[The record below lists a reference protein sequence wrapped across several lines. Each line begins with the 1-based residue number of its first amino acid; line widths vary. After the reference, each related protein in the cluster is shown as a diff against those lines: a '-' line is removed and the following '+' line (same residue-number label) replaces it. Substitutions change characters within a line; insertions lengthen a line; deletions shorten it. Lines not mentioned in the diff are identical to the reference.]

1 MRLFSSSGPSDLLLL
16 PPHLLLK
23 LPLVPRM
30 SSPPN
35 RKLFIRLIGYW
46 KPLFSSRYLLLTNTV
61 SCGGLMA
68 TGDIIQQTREIRRDS
83 MLRRE
88 WPRTGRMFITGCL
101 IGPFGHFWYKA
112 LDSQFPGRGMALVLK
127 KVLLDQLIASP
138 IFGLIYF
145 TGMGTLEGHSVM
157 DTMREFRS
165 KFWEFYKMD
174 WMVWPA
180 AQMVNF
186 YFLSPKYRVLYV
198 NVLTV
203 GWDTF
208 LSYLKHQVHAE
219 KAGETEERPGMEQ
232 PDPCIE
238 DDQ

>member
-1 MRLFSSSGPSDLLLL
+1 MS
-16 PPHLLLK
+16 
-23 LPLVPRM
+23 VPRN
-30 SSPPN
+30 PG
-35 RKLFIRLIGYW
+35 LFIRLIGYW

-68 TGDIIQQTREIRRDS
+68 TGDIIQQTRELRRDS
-83 MLRRE
+83 IHRRE
-88 WPRTGRMFITGCL
+88 WSRTGRMFVTGCL
-101 IGPFGHFWYKA
+101 IGPFSHFWYKA
-112 LDSQFPGRGMALVLK
+112 LDSRFPGRGMTLVLK

-145 TGMGTLEGHSVM
+145 SGMGMLEGQSAM
-157 DTMREFRS
+157 NCMREFRS
-165 KFWEFYKMD
+165 KFWEFYRMD

-180 AQMVNF
+180 AQIINF

-208 LSYLKHQVHAE
+208 LSYLKHQVPSE
-219 KAGETEERPGMEQ
+219 KAGEIEGTESSSGKRPLVEPCDPYPEDEQ
-232 PDPCIE
+232 
-238 DDQ
+238 